1 VLALSF
7 IRRHA
12 AAVRAAAAAKGR
24 ALDLDRLLACA
35 AERRRL
41 LAANAAIGEPGVAV
55 GAPAGVPCAELRRV
69 DEELAALLAQV
80 PNLPCPGVPLGDAP
94 TGAAGV
100 ADAAAA
106 SAAAAPATEVRRWGE
121 PPAFPFTPRPHWE
134 LGAAVGVDEAAATR
148 AAGAGFVL
156 LRGRAARLERAL
168 TALALDTFTAR
179 GWVEVSPPLLAR
191 ADALFAS
198 AHLPAYAAGMYEAGE
213 AGEADGAGEAGATSV
228 AGHGLYLAPSPEAA
242 LLALAR
248 GPAIPAATLPLRY
261 VACVPCFHAAAGAA
275 GRRGRG
281 LLRPHQ
287 FQAVHAIAVTAPS
300 AAGAAFDELVRA
312 AEEVLRRL
320 ELPYRVVV
328 RPAGRLSFAA
338 AFTWALEAWFPADAA
353 YREVAACTGY
363 GPFLAR
369 RAGIRFRPRP
379 GRRTQLAHVVGSAGP
394 LIGRLLAALL
404 ENGQR
409 QDGSATLPRS
419 LEAYCSGAATRPA
432 RDGG

>member
-7 IRRHA
+7 IRRHT
-12 AAVRAAAAAKGR
+12 AAVRAAVAAKGR

-41 LAANAAIGEPGVAV
+41 LAASQALGEPGVAV
-55 GAPAGVPCAELRRV
+55 SAPAGVPRAELRRV
-69 DEELAALLAQV
+69 DDELAALLAQV

-94 TGAAGV
+94 ASAAGV
-100 ADAAAA
+100 SADASAAV
-106 SAAAAPATEVRRWGE
+106 AAAAPATEVRRWGD
-121 PPAFPFTPRPHWE
+121 PPTFPFTPRPHWE
-134 LGAAVGVDEAAATR
+134 LGAALGVDEASAAR
-148 AAGAGFVL
+148 SAGAGFVL

-168 TALALDTFTAR
+168 AALALDTFTGR

-198 AHLPAYAAGMYEAGE
+198 AHLPAYAGGMYK
-213 AGEADGAGEAGATSV
+213 AGAADAASATGV

-287 FQAVHAIAVTAPS
+287 FQAVHAIAVAAPG

-328 RPAGRLSFAA
+328 RPARRLSFAA

-379 GRRTQLAHVVGSAGP
+379 GRRTQLAHVVGGAGP

-409 QDGSATLPRS
+409 QDGSVALPRS
-419 LEAYCSGAATRPA
+419 L
-432 RDGG
+432 GG